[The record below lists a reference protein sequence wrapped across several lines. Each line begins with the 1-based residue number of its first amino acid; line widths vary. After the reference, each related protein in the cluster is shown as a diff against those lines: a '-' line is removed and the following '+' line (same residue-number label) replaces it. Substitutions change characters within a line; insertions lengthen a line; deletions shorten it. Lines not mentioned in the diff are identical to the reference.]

1 MDKADKTSIKKL
13 AILLF
18 VAFLTFLW
26 GLNETWVEKWFSNGL
41 YPLISTSQRFISSSF
56 PFAIGDFLYAI
67 LVILACW
74 KTFVFFRNRRF
85 NRSAWK
91 PLIIS
96 FLNLLLGLY
105 IVFKLLWGLNYSRPQ
120 IHAQL
125 HIEDQYYNEQQLIK
139 LADFFLNKI
148 DHLQKQLDQQTNK
161 PVYTKALLFNKAT
174 EAYAKLAEQQSFFRY
189 KIPAIKPAISGW
201 LTSKFGI
208 EGYYNPLSGEANV
221 NMLIPNFVLPYVIC
235 HEVAHQIG
243 VAKEDEANLVGYLT
257 SIHSNDLYFRYS
269 GYYNMFRSILF
280 EIRLRYPSQYL
291 TYREK
296 LPQKLLTK
304 FRMERDFWAKYNG
317 QMSAYMSK
325 TFDQLLKLNNQR
337 KGIDSYQDI
346 VLWLYNY
353 HKHEL

>member
-1 MDKADKTSIKKL
+1 MDKAGKISFRKF

-18 VAFLTFLW
+18 VACLTFLL
-26 GLNETWVEKWFSNGL
+26 GLNEVWVENWFSNGL
-41 YPLISTSQRFISSSF
+41 YPLISILQRFISSFF
-56 PFAIGDFLYAI
+56 PFAIGDFLYVALI
-67 LVILACW
+67 AFIGW
-74 KTFVFFRNRRF
+74 KTFSFFRKRPF
-85 NRSAWK
+85 NKNLWK
-91 PLIIS
+91 ILTVS
-96 FLNLLLGLY
+96 LLNLGLGLY
-105 IVFKLLWGLNYSRPQ
+105 IAFKLLWGLNYSRPQ
-120 IHAQL
+120 IHTQL
-125 HIEDQYYNEQQLIK
+125 HIGDQYYNEQQLLK

-148 DHLQKQLDQQTNK
+148 DSLQKQLNLQTNK
-161 PVYTKALLFNKAT
+161 PVYTKTLLFNKT
-174 EAYAKLAEQQSFFRY
+174 KEAYDKLAEQQRFFKY
-189 KIPAIKPAISGW
+189 KVPAIKPAISGW
-201 LTSKFGI
+201 LTSKMGI

-221 NMLIPNFVLPYVIC
+221 NMLIPNFVLPYVTC

-257 SIHSNDLYFRYS
+257 SVHSNDVYFQYS

-280 EIRLRYPSQYL
+280 EIRLKYPSQYL

-296 LPQKLLTK
+296 LPQELLAK
-304 FRMERDFWAKYNG
+304 FKIERDFWTRYNG